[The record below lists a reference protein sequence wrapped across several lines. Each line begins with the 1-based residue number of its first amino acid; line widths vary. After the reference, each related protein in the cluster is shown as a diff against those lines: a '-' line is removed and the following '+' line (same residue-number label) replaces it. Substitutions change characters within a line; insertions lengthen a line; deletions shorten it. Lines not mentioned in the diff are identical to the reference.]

1 MADDSAPAEVIN
13 IMERQGVNGVVA
25 VRCRVLDGRDK
36 GKILTRNVVGP
47 VKLGDILLLRET
59 EMDVSGTYGRR

>member
-1 MADDSAPAEVIN
+1 MAEDAAPAEVIN
-13 IMERQGVNGVVA
+13 IMERQGVNGVVR
-25 VRCRVLDGRDK
+25 VKCRVVDGRDK

-47 VKLGDILLLRET
+47 VRLGDILLLRET

>member
-1 MADDSAPAEVIN
+1 MAEDAAPAEVIS
-13 IMERQGVNGVVA
+13 IMERQGVNGVVR
-25 VRCRVLDGRDK
+25 VKCRVVDGRDK

-47 VKLGDILLLRET
+47 VRLGDILLLRET

>member
-1 MADDSAPAEVIN
+1 MPDDSAPAEVIGL
-13 IMERQGVNGVVA
+13 MERQGVNGVMRVK
-25 VRCRVLDGRDK
+25 CRVVDGRDK

-47 VKLGDILLLRET
+47 VRLGDILLLRET